1 MAANECIPSVE
12 AAYTQKI
19 TVHADAALTGKCF
32 AAPLTQ
38 YQNAQAPGLAADP
51 LAQGDGG
58 NIRTPGLPTAA
69 GGVSGVVAW
78 DVPSGGKAVL
88 IRGAGTI
95 LPCTSGAAIT
105 VGAELQ
111 VDGSGRVIPFASG
124 KKVGI
129 AHTAAAGAGTDV
141 MVELYSFL
149 S

>member
-1 MAANECIPSVE
+1 MANECIPSVE

-19 TVHADAALTGKCF
+19 TAHADAALTGKCF
-32 AAPLTQ
+32 VAPLTQ

-51 LAQGDGG
+51 LAAGDGS
-58 NIRTPGLPTAA
+58 NLRTPGLPTAA
-69 GGVSGVVAW
+69 GQVAGVCAYDVA
-78 DVPSGGKAVL
+78 SGGKASI

-95 LPCTSGAAIT
+95 LPVTSGAAIT

-111 VDGSGRVIPFASG
+111 VDGSGRVVPYSAG

-141 MVELYSFL
+141 MVELYPNPV
-149 S
+149 